1 MYIQGQQNKKVSL
14 LDFSKFLKQKKR
26 QENFKCLTSDGM
38 KVTFALPNGQFVYS
52 YMRWPAFRK
61 IPLNS
66 TYQRENESEFIDFVM
81 IYIALN
87 ES

>member
-14 LDFSKFLKQKKR
+14 LGFSKFLKQKKR
-26 QENFKCLTSDGM
+26 QENYQTEWKLDL
-38 KVTFALPNGQFVYS
+38 TFALPNGQFVYS

-66 TYQRENESEFIDFVM
+66 TYQRENESEFIEFVM